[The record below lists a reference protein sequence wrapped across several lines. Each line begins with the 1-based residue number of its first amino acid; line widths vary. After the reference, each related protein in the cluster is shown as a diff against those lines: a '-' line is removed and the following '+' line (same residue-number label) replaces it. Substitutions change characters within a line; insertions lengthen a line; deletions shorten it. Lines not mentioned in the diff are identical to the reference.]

1 MGLRLKRQVS
11 SGKEEFLE
19 RIMGVSREKSHR
31 AWDKNRS
38 PKQNACREL
47 VRSEKMKSIKRS
59 TEFLSK

>member
-19 RIMGVSREKSHR
+19 RIMGVPREKSHR

-38 PKQNACREL
+38 PKQK

-59 TEFLSK
+59 TEFLTK

>member
-11 SGKEEFLE
+11 PGKEEFLE
-19 RIMGVSREKSHR
+19 RIMGVPREKSHR

-38 PKQNACREL
+38 LKQNTCREL